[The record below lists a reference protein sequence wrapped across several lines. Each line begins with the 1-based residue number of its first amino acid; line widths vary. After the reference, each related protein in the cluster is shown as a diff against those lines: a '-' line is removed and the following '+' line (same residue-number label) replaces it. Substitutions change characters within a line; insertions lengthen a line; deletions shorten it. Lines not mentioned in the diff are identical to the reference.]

1 MSYNEKQEDIVYS
14 YYLLCLYSIAQG
26 ESIEE
31 LEYLFSDFEEEE
43 LYEQCDGVRRAIE
56 FAKTNTL
63 EGILLEL
70 NKETNNQV

>member
-1 MSYNEKQEDIVYS
+1 MSYNEQQEDIVYS
-14 YYLLCLYSIAQG
+14 YYLLCLYSISQG

-31 LEYLFSDFEEEE
+31 LEYLLSDFEEEE